1 MLAIFLF
8 VKIVNGIK
16 ILAKILTCPDLSRFT
31 NRFRQKNNETFLDVK
46 FFSKNVSNVTISNS
60 LKKIKIKNNFQK
72 FSTST

>member
-8 VKIVNGIK
+8 VKIVNCVK
-16 ILAKILTCPDLSRFT
+16 ILARILTCPALSRFT
-31 NRFRQKNNETFLDVK
+31 NRFRQKINETFLDVK
-46 FFSKNVSNVTISNS
+46 FFSKNVSNVTISNA

>member
-8 VKIVNGIK
+8 VKIVNCVK
-16 ILAKILTCPDLSRFT
+16 ILARILTCPALSRFT
-31 NRFRQKNNETFLDVK
+31 NRFRQKINETFLDVK